1 MLNLRAANYRA
12 EINYAYPKNP
22 TLLEGCNMKRAYLF
36 LVTVFTIAVFLPSG
50 FAQTLSITDGT
61 NSFSVPAGPGGL
73 ASQTLPGPNTGD
85 ILFDEIWFLNVG
97 GLATRLDNT
106 PAANIAVSGNNTSSG
121 TISYSSVPNSATAAL
136 LDIELTY
143 QIGSPTS
150 GDLEIDLELSLP
162 ASATSSVTGSLVN
175 YFDYDLNGA
184 GSQTAV
190 FTNTPFPTIT
200 QTNTLTGE
208 TYSRAG
214 IGASAFD
221 IASFNGLE
229 NDLITGLLL
238 DSTPD
243 LGVIDVT
250 AAFQWDFTLAPGE
263 SFSIE
268 AGGFSAVGV
277 AVPEPST
284 LAMMSFLG
292 VVVSLRRSRKRS

>member
-1 MLNLRAANYRA
+1 
-12 EINYAYPKNP
+12 
-22 TLLEGCNMKRAYLF
+22 MKRAYLL
-36 LVTVFTIAVFLPSG
+36 LVTVFTIAIFVPSG
-50 FAQTLSITDGT
+50 LAQTLSITDGT
-61 NSFSVPAGPGGL
+61 NSFSLPAGPGGI
-73 ASQTLPGPNTGD
+73 ASQTLPGSNIGD
-85 ILFDEIWFLNVG
+85 ILFEEIWFLNVG
-97 GLATRLDNT
+97 GLATRLDST
-106 PAANIAVSGNNTSSG
+106 PAANITVTGSNTSVA
-121 TISYSSVPNSATAAL
+121 TISYSGVATATAAVF
-136 LDIELTY
+136 DVDLTY
-143 QIGSPTS
+143 QIGSPTT

-162 ASATSSVTGSLVN
+162 ASATSSVSGSLVN

-184 GSQTAV
+184 GGQTAV

-208 TYSRAG
+208 TYSRTG

-221 IASFNGLE
+221 IASFSGLE
-229 NDLITGLLL
+229 NDLTTGLLL

-268 AGGFSAVGV
+268 AGGLSAVGV

-284 LAMMSFLG
+284 LALMSFLG